1 MLDSIAL
8 VISLVAAA
16 LATYAAVQ
24 TYHLDKASFRVSN
37 YHQFDALLIEIDK
50 QLIELPQLS
59 AIFDAAPFE
68 GEPLE
73 KRRLE
78 AFVHMHLDLFQM
90 VHSFIEDRTQK
101 GHDIDHEFSD
111 SWLAYMR
118 SFIHECP
125 LAREMLAQST
135 TKDVFQRSFIKMM
148 DEFVA
153 SSSNKPL
160 HPTVGSG
167 VSRLPSV
174 G

>member
-59 AIFDAAPFE
+59 AIFDTAPFE

-78 AFVHMHLDLFQM
+78 AFVYMHLDLFQM
-90 VHSFIEDRTQK
+90 VHSFIENSAQK
-101 GHDIDHEFSD
+101 GLDIDHEFRD
-111 SWLAYMR
+111 AWLAYMR

-125 LAREMLAQST
+125 LAREILAQGT
-135 TKDVFQRSFIKMM
+135 TKDVYQRSFIKVMG
-148 DEFVA
+148 EFVE
-153 SSSNKPL
+153 SSSNRPL
-160 HPTVGSG
+160 HPILGSAP
-167 VSRLPSV
+167 RLPSA

>member
-1 MLDSIAL
+1 MLDLIAL

-16 LATYAAVQ
+16 LATYAAIQ

-50 QLIELPQLS
+50 QLIEFPQLS

-78 AFVHMHLDLFQM
+78 AFVYMHLDLFQM

-101 GHDIDHEFSD
+101 GALI
-111 SWLAYMR
+111 
-118 SFIHECP
+118 INP
-125 LAREMLAQST
+125 
-135 TKDVFQRSFIKMM
+135 
-148 DEFVA
+148 
-153 SSSNKPL
+153 
-160 HPTVGSG
+160 PTPVRLPAGSG
-167 VSRLPSV
+167 RVAV
-174 G
+174 GGAVVAGVLAEGRRRAPGAAG